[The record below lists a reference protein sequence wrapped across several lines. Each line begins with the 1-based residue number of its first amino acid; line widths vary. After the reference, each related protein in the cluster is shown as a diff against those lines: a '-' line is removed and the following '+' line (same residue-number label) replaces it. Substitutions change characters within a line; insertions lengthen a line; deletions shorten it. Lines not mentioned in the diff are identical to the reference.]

1 MATRTKVDTYITQN
15 PNTQQPTSV
24 PPVSTSA
31 VTVTS
36 TYIVDD
42 MPDAPPRNQ

>member
-1 MATRTKVDTYITQN
+1 MATRTKTHTYITQN
-15 PNTQQPTSV
+15 PNTQQPTV
-24 PPVSTSA
+24 TPPVTTPA

-42 MPDAPPRNQ
+42 IPDAPPRNQ